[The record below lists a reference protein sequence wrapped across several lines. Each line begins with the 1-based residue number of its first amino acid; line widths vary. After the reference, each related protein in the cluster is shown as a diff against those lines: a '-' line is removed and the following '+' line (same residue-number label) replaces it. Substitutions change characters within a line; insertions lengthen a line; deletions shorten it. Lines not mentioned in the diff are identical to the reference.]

1 MAKPDKVENK
11 IENKD
16 QKVEKSS
23 KKVNK
28 SSYSKKKKTK
38 KNILNG
44 IAYVQSTFNNTIIS
58 IADTNGNV
66 VSWASA
72 GQKGFKGSRKS
83 TPYAAQVAA
92 DSAAAKALEYGMKTL
107 SVEVKGPGS
116 GRETALR
123 ALQAR
128 GFKILS
134 IKDTTPMPH
143 NGTRPPIKPSK
154 LDVKISED
162 LTKATIVA
170 EPLEKGYGLTL
181 GNSLRRI
188 LLSSIRG
195 AAVNSIQIDGVLHEF
210 TSIKGVRE
218 DVTDIVLNVKS
229 LALKS
234 LSEGT
239 KKLVL
244 DAKGPGEIKASD
256 ITPTADV
263 EILNPDLVICNL
275 DEKTNFHM
283 EMNINT
289 GKGYVPAELN
299 KPEEPP
305 LGLIAIDSLYSP
317 VKKVS
322 YSVSTAREGKA
333 LDYDKLTMIV
343 ETNGSISAEDAVAY
357 SARIF
362 QDQLK
367 MFVNFDEPVEAPI
380 KEVSSEPEF
389 NKNLLRKV
397 DELELSVRSMNCLK
411 NDNIIY
417 IGDLVQKSEG
427 EMLRTPNF
435 GRKSLNE
442 IKEVLTAMSLYLGME
457 IPNWPPDNIAEMS
470 KKLEEAI

>member
-1 MAKPDKVENK
+1 METS
-11 IENKD
+11 E
-16 QKVEKSS
+16 
-23 KKVNK
+23 VNV
-28 SSYSKKKKTK
+28 
-38 KNILNG
+38 KNW
-44 IAYVQSTFNNTIIS
+44 QS
-58 IADTNGNV
+58 
-66 VSWASA
+66 
-72 GQKGFKGSRKS
+72 
-83 TPYAAQVAA
+83 
-92 DSAAAKALEYGMKTL
+92 M
-107 SVEVKGPGS
+107 
-116 GRETALR
+116 
-123 ALQAR
+123 
-128 GFKILS
+128 
-134 IKDTTPMPH
+134 
-143 NGTRPPIKPSK
+143 IKPAK
-154 LDVKISED
+154 LDLQLSDDKSYA
-162 LTKATIVA
+162 KIVA

-195 AAVNSIQIDGVLHEF
+195 TAVTAIQIDGVLHEF

-234 LSEGT
+234 ISET
-239 KKLVL
+239 PNKKLIL
-244 DAKGPGEIKASD
+244 DAKGPGEIKASN
-256 ITPTADV
+256 ITTVAGI

-275 DEKTNFHM
+275 DEKTRFHM
-283 EMNINT
+283 EMTVGT
-289 GKGYVPAELN
+289 GKGYVSADMN

-305 LGLIAIDSLYSP
+305 LGLIPIDSLFSP

-322 YSVSTAREGKA
+322 YSISTAREGKA
-333 LDYDKLTMIV
+333 LDYDKLIMEV

-367 MFVNFDEPVEAPI
+367 MFVNFDEPQ
-380 KEVSSEPEF
+380 EVIVKDQPTEPEF

-442 IKEVLTAMSLYLGME
+442 IKEVLTGMSLYLGME
-457 IPNWPPDNIAEMS
+457 IPNWPPDNIAELS

>member
-1 MAKPDKVENK
+1 MGETENVNIK
-11 IENKD
+11 NW
-16 QKVEKSS
+16 KS
-23 KKVNK
+23 
-28 SSYSKKKKTK
+28 
-38 KNILNG
+38 L
-44 IAYVQSTFNNTIIS
+44 
-58 IADTNGNV
+58 
-66 VSWASA
+66 
-72 GQKGFKGSRKS
+72 
-83 TPYAAQVAA
+83 
-92 DSAAAKALEYGMKTL
+92 
-107 SVEVKGPGS
+107 
-116 GRETALR
+116 
-123 ALQAR
+123 
-128 GFKILS
+128 
-134 IKDTTPMPH
+134 
-143 NGTRPPIKPSK
+143 IKPAK
-154 LDVKISED
+154 LDVKISDD
-162 LTKATIVA
+162 LTHATIVA
-170 EPLEKGYGLTL
+170 EPLEKGYSLTL

-195 AAVNSIQIDGVLHEF
+195 AAVTSIQIDGVLHEF

-218 DVTDIVLNVKS
+218 D
-229 LALKS
+229 
-234 LSEGT
+234 
-239 KKLVL
+239 
-244 DAKGPGEIKASD
+244 ASD
-256 ITPTADV
+256 IAQVADV
-263 EILNPDLVICNL
+263 EILNPELVICNL
-275 DEKTNFHM
+275 DENTNFHM
-283 EMNINT
+283 EMNVST
-289 GKGYVPAELN
+289 GKGYVPADLN

-333 LDYDKLTMIV
+333 LDYDKLTMEV

-367 MFVNFDEPVEAPI
+367 MFVNFDEPVEAPV
-380 KEVSSEPEF
+380 KEVSTEPEF

-442 IKEVLTAMSLYLGME
+442 IKEVLTGMSLYLGME

>member
-1 MAKPDKVENK
+1 MENVDVNVK
-11 IENKD
+11 NW
-16 QKVEKSS
+16 KS
-23 KKVNK
+23 
-28 SSYSKKKKTK
+28 
-38 KNILNG
+38 L
-44 IAYVQSTFNNTIIS
+44 
-58 IADTNGNV
+58 
-66 VSWASA
+66 
-72 GQKGFKGSRKS
+72 
-83 TPYAAQVAA
+83 
-92 DSAAAKALEYGMKTL
+92 
-107 SVEVKGPGS
+107 
-116 GRETALR
+116 
-123 ALQAR
+123 
-128 GFKILS
+128 
-134 IKDTTPMPH
+134 
-143 NGTRPPIKPSK
+143 IKPSK
-154 LDVKISED
+154 LDIQLSDDKTYAKVI
-162 LTKATIVA
+162 A

-195 AAVNSIQIDGVLHEF
+195 SAVTAVQIDGVLHEF

-218 DVTDIVLNVKS
+218 DVTDIILNVKS

-234 LSEGT
+234 SSEGI
-239 KKLVL
+239 KKLIL
-244 DAKGPGEIKASD
+244 DAKGPGIIKASD
-256 ITPTADV
+256 ITLVSDI

-283 EMNINT
+283 EMT
-289 GKGYVPAELN
+289 VGSGKGYVPSVMN

-305 LGLIAIDSLYSP
+305 LGLIPVDSLFSP

-333 LDYDKLTMIV
+333 LDYDKLTMEV
-343 ETNGSISAEDAVAY
+343 QTNGSISAEDAVAY
-357 SARIF
+357 AAKIF
-362 QDQLK
+362 QDQLN
-367 MFVNFDEPVEAPI
+367 MFVNFDEPEEIPTR
-380 KEVSSEPEF
+380 EQPSEPEF

-442 IKEVLTAMSLYLGME
+442 IKEVLTSMSLYLGME